1 MLDRCTYDLAN
12 LAMTARTLQA
22 MLVVVPLVFAVVA
35 KDNFATACEV
45 KMATARTAVAGKI
58 HCGSCALQL
67 SLAMLRLSLGSQGGK
82 SKAHKEKASSKPVGC
97 HFDGYDGKCR
107 TEKGLSWGRKL

>member
-1 MLDRCTYDLAN
+1 MLDGCTYDLAN

-22 MLVVVPLVFAVVA
+22 VLVVVPLVFAVVA
-35 KDNFATACEV
+35 KDNFATTCEV